1 MKVAWFRRVW
11 ERKGIWGATICG
23 LLSPFSHLYALA
35 VRIRNAFFSRGW
47 IRARALD
54 RPVISIGNLT
64 VGGTGKTPICLWL
77 AQELTRR
84 GFKVAI
90 LSRGY
95 LRKETLPVIM
105 AAGTNGLPPA
115 ELRDEVAR
123 AGDEPSM
130 MAQIYGQTVGVG
142 KNRYQTGLELL
153 RQQDVDVFILDDGYQ
168 HRRLNRDVDL
178 LLLGDDSNGRT
189 LPSGP
194 FREPRRALRRADYFL
209 LTGAAEEWRALLPAG
224 GESRCFTGSLR
235 SVALIGLEG
244 GRWKEY
250 PLSLLYRSKILAVSG
265 IADPSGFYRMIGEW
279 DGDIVDALQY
289 PDHHAY
295 TSQDWQ
301 EISRR
306 ARNVELVLTT
316 EKDILKLIAFPFAR
330 RKLFALRVAMTVEAG
345 ERLVQ
350 SIVEKIRD
358 HRTRPRPA

>member
-1 MKVAWFRRVW
+1 MKATWFRGVW
-11 ERKGIWGATICG
+11 ERKGIWCTTIWV
-23 LLSPFSHLYALA
+23 LLWPFSHLYALS
-35 VRIRNAFFSRGW
+35 VRTRNAFFSRGW

-64 VGGTGKTPICLWL
+64 VGGTGKTPSCLWL
-77 AQELTRR
+77 ARELTER
-84 GFKVAI
+84 GFKVGI

-95 LRKETLPVIM
+95 SRKETSPVVM
-105 AAGTNGLPPA
+105 AAGTNGLPAA
-115 ELRDEVAR
+115 ELREEVSR

-130 MAQIYGQTVGVG
+130 MARIYGQTVGVG
-142 KNRYQTGLELL
+142 TNRYQTALALL
-153 RQQDVDVFILDDGYQ
+153 RRQDVDVFILDDGYQ

-178 LLLGDDSNGRT
+178 LLLGDDSNGCM

-209 LTGAAEEWRALLPAG
+209 LTGAAKAWRALLPEG
-224 GESRCFTGSLR
+224 GQSRCFTGSLR
-235 SVALIGLEG
+235 TVALVGFEAE
-244 GRWKEY
+244 RWREY

-265 IADPSGFYRMIGEW
+265 IADPTGFYRMIGEW
-279 DGDIVDALQY
+279 EGEIVDALEF

-295 TSQDWQ
+295 NSQDWQ

-306 ARNVELVLTT
+306 ARNVEFVLTT

-330 RKLFALRVAMTVEAG
+330 GKLFALRVAMTVEAG

-350 SIVEKIRD
+350 SIVEKIQN
-358 HRTRPRPA
+358 HASHSRPA